1 MTAPKTSTKAPAK
14 PRTAAPKPAAAP
26 AAPAYKHPTFVAAL
40 AAFQANLPDVPAERE
55 MTVEDAGGSLR
66 TLPYADLADIHTI
79 ALPALGRE
87 GLFFSARPT
96 VLLALGY
103 GLAYEL
109 THESGETREGFVPLP
124 DPITASG
131 DETRMHVQAAR
142 RSALVS
148 LTGVAP
154 RGVEPARRDAPSAP
168 ATDAPAADGT
178 PARDFAAEAE
188 AAKGNH
194 AALTALWQEAR
205 AARAAVPVLDAIAAL
220 GSAAAAAAV
229 PADEAVDPGNPE
241 DEGTLAPAADAPAE
255 ATS

>member
-14 PRTAAPKPAAAP
+14 PRTTAPKPAAAP
-26 AAPAYKHPTFVAAL
+26 VAPAYKHPTFVAAL

-55 MTVEDAGGSLR
+55 MTVEDAGGALR

-96 VLLALGY
+96 MLLGLGY

-124 DPITASG
+124 DPITATG

-148 LTGVAP
+148 MTGVAP
-154 RGVEPARRDAPSAP
+154 RGVEPARRDAPAAP
-168 ATDAPAADGT
+168 EAAPAADAEPT
-178 PARDFAAEAE
+178 RDFAAEAK
-188 AAKGNH
+188 AATGDH

-220 GSAAAAAAV
+220 GSAAAAAAA
-229 PADEAVDPGNPE
+229 ADEAADPGNPE
-241 DEGTLAPAADAPAE
+241 DEAPAADVPAE

>member
-1 MTAPKTSTKAPAK
+1 MTAPKTTQKPTTPK
-14 PRTAAPKPAAAP
+14 PRTTAAPKPATKPAP
-26 AAPAYKHPTFVAAL
+26 EYKHPTFAAAL
-40 AAFQANLPDVPAERE
+40 AAFQAALPEVPAERE
-55 MTVEDAGGSLR
+55 MTVEDAGGVLR

-96 VLLALGY
+96 LVYGLGY

-109 THESGETREGFVPLP
+109 THESGEYRDGFVPLP
-124 DPITASG
+124 DPITASS
-131 DETRMHVQAAR
+131 DDTRLHLGAAR

-154 RGVEPARRDAPSAP
+154 RGVEPARREAP
-168 ATDAPAADGT
+168 AKPEADTPAADGT

-194 AALTALWQEAR
+194 AALGALWQEAR
-205 AARAAVPVLDAIAAL
+205 AAGAPVPVLDKIAAL
-220 GSAAAAAAV
+220 GSAA
-229 PADEAVDPGNPE
+229 PADEAADPGNPE
-241 DEGTLAPAADAPAE
+241 DEAPAE
-255 ATS
+255 AVQA